1 MFTNIK
7 IKYIYIY
14 IMNNENY
21 KEWEISNQD
30 IVINKNELI
39 GEGSFAKVYM
49 CNWRKTKVV
58 AKVINNI
65 VDEDDKKLIKR
76 ELDMLIKIKH
86 PNIVQFLGYVGNP
99 FIIVTEYIS
108 NGDLLKYITNNKFNL
123 KKKIDICLDIL
134 EALIYLHNRKPNN
147 IIHRD
152 IKPQNILITS
162 TIKAKLVDFGL
173 SRLFNNFDN
182 KNRINDDKLNYLP
195 NDLTNKVGSKRYM
208 APELNNSN
216 IYDFKIDI
224 WSCGIVFMEL
234 FENRRYYKPFKLT
247 KTPLKVIKIIKS
259 YMININPKERLN
271 ATEIYNLFN
280 EINIKNK
287 CCI

>member
-1 MFTNIK
+1 
-7 IKYIYIY
+7 
-14 IMNNENY
+14 MNNENY